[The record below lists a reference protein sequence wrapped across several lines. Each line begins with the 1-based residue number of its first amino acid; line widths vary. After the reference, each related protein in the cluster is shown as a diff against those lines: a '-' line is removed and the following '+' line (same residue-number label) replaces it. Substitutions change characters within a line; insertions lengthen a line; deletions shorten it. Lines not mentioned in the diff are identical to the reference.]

1 MCTLC
6 NRLSMIPHAPSQG
19 ESRCPAFCSM
29 SSRTGTLRLPNGSL
43 AEKVFWS
50 KTEICKSCRFASKSH
65 RIHVT
70 GMVRV
75 YLHLIHFYGKPG
87 WVYYTWILWEH
98 SHKLANWFSNQ
109 KSDFQ
114 ALPCSN
120 FLMLLHH
127 YCCCCSGYVWPLAQ
141 IAWNNQLNC
150 LFLFSIGV

>member
-1 MCTLC
+1 MYSVQPALYDSSRPITRWVTLPSILLDEFTY
-6 NRLSMIPHAPSQG
+6 RHAPTSQWVVG
-19 ESRCPAFCSM
+19 GKSVLVKDRD
-29 SSRTGTLRLPNGSL
+29 LQILP
-43 AEKVFWS
+43 
-50 KTEICKSCRFASKSH
+50 I
-65 RIHVT
+65 RIQIPQDPC
-70 GMVRV
+70 MVRV
-75 YLHLIHFYGKPG
+75 YLHLIHFYDKSG
-87 WVYYTWILWEH
+87 WIYYTWILWEH

-141 IAWNNQLNC
+141 IARNNKLNC